1 MYSLMWY
8 IELILVHT
16 VYNINFFAK
25 NEHSENLNLLKV
37 PVSRDFARSLVT
49 LPL

>member
-37 PVSRDFARSLVT
+37 PVSRDESRDTAT
-49 LPL
+49 LE